1 VLLLTDRDLSDSLGA
16 EVELRALGTPSSN
29 VGIVNASRS
38 RGVDDEGAP
47 GERVFLTVANASDRT
62 QRRDLRI
69 TVGDSEL
76 ARQELELAADARQHL
91 SFLLPLGAPALLAEL
106 EHDQLE
112 LDDQAW
118 LAPLAPRTLALASEL
133 PASELHLLGLS
144 QAPGDLERWLALVPE
159 SFEASTPSLAHL
171 AIGDGTHGVDERRWE
186 LSLVARGS
194 ERSDLIGPFLADKRH
209 PLLAGLTLEGIV
221 WSIEPELVLPGA
233 PLVSAGNTPVLTE
246 ERVDGGRRF
255 HLNLDPQRS
264 SLQRSPDW
272 PILLS
277 NLAQLRRR
285 ELPGPERTNLAL
297 GEPLVLRGEAGVQ
310 DYVLIGPEG
319 ERAIQATG
327 TLVIDELDL
336 PGLYQLEQDG
346 MQVASFG
353 VSFLDAAESDLR
365 RLATAQRASDAK
377 AGQLAAGASGL
388 QLALL
393 AMALVAWAL
402 DWLVLRPRRG
412 SSA

>member
-38 RGVDDEGAP
+38 RGEDDDGAP
-47 GERVFLTVANASDRT
+47 GERVFLTVSNASDRT
-62 QRRDLRI
+62 QRRLLRI
-69 TVGDSEL
+69 TVGGDEL
-76 ARQELELAADARQHL
+76 ARQQLELAADARQHL

-112 LDDQAW
+112 LDDEAW
-118 LAPLAPRTLALASEL
+118 LAPLAPRTLALSSEL
-133 PASELHLLGLS
+133 PTSELRMLGLS
-144 QAPGDLERWLALVPE
+144 QEPGDLERWLALVPE
-159 SFEASTPSLAHL
+159 SLEASGPSLAHL
-171 AIGDGTHGVDERRWE
+171 AIGDGTRGVDERRWE

-221 WSIEPELVLPGA
+221 WSIQPDLVLPGA
-233 PLVSAGNTPVLTE
+233 PLVSAGNTPILTE
-246 ERVDGGRRF
+246 ERINGGRRF
-255 HLNLDPQRS
+255 HLNLDPERS

-272 PILLS
+272 PILLN

-297 GEPLVLRGEAGVQ
+297 GEALVLRGEAGVQ
-310 DYVLIGPEG
+310 EYVLIGPED
-319 ERAIQATG
+319 ERVIEAAG
-327 TLVIDELDL
+327 TLVIDELDA
-336 PGLYQLEQDG
+336 PGLYQLEQG
-346 MQVASFG
+346 GTPIASFG

-365 RLATAQRASDAK
+365 QLATERRASDAK

-393 AMALVAWAL
+393 AIALVAWAL
-402 DWLVLRPRRG
+402 DWFVLRPRRRRT
-412 SSA
+412 A